1 MQKRILNK
9 VEQTNGGK
17 NGGVVMKITRENAW
31 KLLQQHVESKSL
43 IKHCLAV
50 EAGMIGYAQKY
61 GEDIEE
67 WAALGLLHDLDFE
80 KDPENHP
87 YRGAEILKEEG
98 YPEEFVKAV
107 LGHGDETNTPRDTR
121 MAKALYAVD
130 QLSGFIT
137 ACVLVRPSR
146 SFDDLKVKSVTKKM
160 KDKAFARAIDRDG
173 IRRGA
178 EELGVELSEHIQLM
192 IDALGKREKEL
203 NAEGLSLLD

>member
-1 MQKRILNK
+1 
-9 VEQTNGGK
+9 
-17 NGGVVMKITRENAW
+17 
-31 KLLQQHVESKSL
+31 
-43 IKHCLAV
+43 
-50 EAGMIGYAQKY
+50 MIGYAQKY

-137 ACVLVRPSR
+137 ACVLVRPSK
-146 SFDDLKVKSVTKKM
+146 SFDDLQVKSVKKKM